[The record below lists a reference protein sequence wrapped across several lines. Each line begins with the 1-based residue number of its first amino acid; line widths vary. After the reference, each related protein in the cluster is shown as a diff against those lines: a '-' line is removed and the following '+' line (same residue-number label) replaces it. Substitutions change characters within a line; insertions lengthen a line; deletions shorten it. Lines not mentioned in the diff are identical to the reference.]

1 MAEKLSGGV
10 ERTYLRDLSGV
21 ASQVGDTISVRYTGK
36 LLNGTVF
43 DSNADGL
50 KPEFS
55 FQLGA
60 GTVIKGW
67 DTGLLGVNV
76 GDVVVLSIPADQAY
90 GSRTI
95 DSIPANSPLNFQVEV
110 LGRTNSTASER
121 LSAIQFGVPAA
132 TLKAYQESSS
142 SQEPDLKGLDSD
154 DQLSIGPKGG
164 AILAAA
170 GNDILNGS
178 INNDLLVGGLGA
190 DTFLL
195 SAGKDI
201 ITDFNTA
208 EGDKLIE
215 TSTSQRSLVD
225 SADGLLITYANGNS
239 TLLSGISS
247 TNFDAKKAFLD
258 LADPITGLN
267 SNSNIIAPEA
277 QAKRKTQISY
287 DYLASHADLTQ
298 IIGNNLELASKHFYL
313 FGFKEGRSIDRFND
327 AAYLAANPGVAQS
340 YLFRDS
346 AAEHFILYGFKEGR
360 SATIY

>member
-21 ASQVGDTISVRYTGK
+21 ASQTGDTISVRYTGK

-43 DSNADGL
+43 DSNADVL

-67 DTGLLGVNV
+67 DIGLLGVNV
-76 GDVVVLSIPADQAY
+76 GDVVMLSIPADQAY
-90 GSRTI
+90 GSIATG
-95 DSIPANSPLNFQVEV
+95 SIPANSPLNFQVEV

-132 TLKAYQESSS
+132 TLKAFQESSS

-208 EGDKLIE
+208 EGDKMIE

-258 LADPITGLN
+258 LADPITN
-267 SNSNIIAPEA
+267 PNQNTIAPEA

-298 IIGNNLELASKHFYL
+298 IIGNNLELASKHFFL

-346 AAEHFILYGFKEGR
+346 PAEHFIIYGSKEGR
-360 SATIY
+360 AAAIY

>member
-10 ERTYLRDLSGV
+10 ERTYLRDLNGI
-21 ASQVGDTISVRYTGK
+21 ATKLDDTISVRYTGK
-36 LLNGTVF
+36 LLDGTVF

-50 KPEFS
+50 KSEFS

-67 DTGLLGVNV
+67 DIGLLGVNV
-76 GDVVVLSIPADQAY
+76 SDVVMLSIPADQAY
-90 GSRTI
+90 GSNAAG
-95 DSIPANSPLNFQVEV
+95 SIPANSPLNFQVEI

-170 GNDILNGS
+170 GNDILDGS

-267 SNSNIIAPEA
+267 SNMIPPEA

-298 IIGNNLELASKHFYL
+298 ITGNNLELASKHFFL
-313 FGFKEGRSIDRFND
+313 FGFKEGRSIDSFND

-346 AAEHFILYGFKEGR
+346 AAEHFVLYGFKEGR

>member
-1 MAEKLSGGV
+1 MAENLSGGV
-10 ERTYLRDLSGV
+10 ERTYLRDLNGI
-21 ASQVGDTISVRYTGK
+21 ATQLDDTISVRYTGK
-36 LLNGTVF
+36 LLDGTVF

-76 GDVVVLSIPADQAY
+76 GDVVMLSIPADQAY
-90 GSRTI
+90 GSNPPS
-95 DSIPANSPLNFQVEV
+95 SIPANSPLNFQVEV

-170 GNDILNGS
+170 GNDILDGS

-258 LADPITGLN
+258 LADPITGPN
-267 SNSNIIAPEA
+267 SNMIPPEA

-298 IIGNNLELASKHFYL
+298 ITGNNLELASKHFFL

-327 AAYLAANPGVAQS
+327 AAYIAANPGVAQS

>member
-1 MAEKLSGGV
+1 MAENLSGGV
-10 ERTYLRDLSGV
+10 ERTYLRDLNGI
-21 ASQVGDTISVRYTGK
+21 ATQLDDTISVRYTGK
-36 LLNGTVF
+36 LLDGTVF

-60 GTVIKGW
+60 GKVIKGW

-170 GNDILNGS
+170 GNDILDGS

-258 LADPITGLN
+258 LADPITGPN
-267 SNSNIIAPEA
+267 SNMIPPEA

-298 IIGNNLELASKHFYL
+298 ITGNNLELASKHFFL

-327 AAYLAANPGVAQS
+327 AAYLTANPGVAQS

>member
-36 LLNGTVF
+36 LLDGTVF
-43 DSNADGL
+43 YSNADCL
-50 KPEFS
+50 KSEFS

-67 DTGLLGVNV
+67 DIGLLGVNV
-76 GDVVVLSIPADQAY
+76 SDVVVLSIPADQAY
-90 GSRTI
+90 GSNATG
-95 DSIPANSPLNFQVEV
+95 SIPANSPLNFQVEV

-258 LADPITGLN
+258 LADPITN
-267 SNSNIIAPEA
+267 PNQNTIAPEA
-277 QAKRKTQISY
+277 QVKRKTQISY

-313 FGFKEGRSIDRFND
+313 FGFKEGRAIDRFND

-346 AAEHFILYGFKEGR
+346 AAEHFVLYGFKEGR

>member
-1 MAEKLSGGV
+1 MAENLSGGV
-10 ERTYLRDLSGV
+10 ERTYLRDLNGI
-21 ASQVGDTISVRYTGK
+21 ATQLDDTISVRYTGK
-36 LLNGTVF
+36 LLDGTVF

-76 GDVVVLSIPADQAY
+76 GDVVMLSIPADQAY
-90 GSRTI
+90 GSRTT

-170 GNDILNGS
+170 GNDILDGS

-258 LADPITGLN
+258 LADPITN
-267 SNSNIIAPEA
+267 PNQNTIAPEA
-277 QAKRKTQISY
+277 QVKRKTQISY

-298 IIGNNLELASKHFYL
+298 IIGNNLELASKHFFL
-313 FGFKEGRSIDRFND
+313 FGFKEGRSIDSFND

-346 AAEHFILYGFKEGR
+346 AAEHFVLYGFKEGR
-360 SATIY
+360 SATNY

>member
-1 MAEKLSGGV
+1 M
-10 ERTYLRDLSGV
+10 
-21 ASQVGDTISVRYTGK
+21 
-36 LLNGTVF
+36 
-43 DSNADGL
+43 
-50 KPEFS
+50 
-55 FQLGA
+55 
-60 GTVIKGW
+60 
-67 DTGLLGVNV
+67 
-76 GDVVVLSIPADQAY
+76 
-90 GSRTI
+90 
-95 DSIPANSPLNFQVEV
+95 
-110 LGRTNSTASER
+110 
-121 LSAIQFGVPAA
+121 PAA

-170 GNDILNGS
+170 GNDILDGS

-258 LADPITGLN
+258 LADPITGPN
-267 SNSNIIAPEA
+267 SNMIPPEA

-298 IIGNNLELASKHFYL
+298 ITGNNLELASKHFFL

-327 AAYLAANPGVAQS
+327 AAYLTANPGVAQS

>member
-1 MAEKLSGGV
+1 MAENLSGGV
-10 ERTYLRDLSGV
+10 ERIYLRDLNGI
-21 ASQVGDTISVRYTGK
+21 ATQLDDTISVRYTGK
-36 LLNGTVF
+36 LLDGTVF

-60 GTVIKGW
+60 GKVIKGW

-90 GSRTI
+90 GSNATG
-95 DSIPANSPLNFQVEV
+95 SIPANSPLNFQVEV

-132 TLKAYQESSS
+132 TLEAYQESSS

-164 AILAAA
+164 AILAAT
-170 GNDILNGS
+170 GNDILDGS

-258 LADPITGLN
+258 LADPITGPN
-267 SNSNIIAPEA
+267 SNMIPPEA

-298 IIGNNLELASKHFYL
+298 ITGNNLELASKHFFL

-327 AAYLAANPGVAQS
+327 AAYLTANPGVAQS

>member
-1 MAEKLSGGV
+1 MAENLSGGV
-10 ERTYLRDLSGV
+10 ERTYLRDLNGI
-21 ASQVGDTISVRYTGK
+21 ATQLDDTISVRYTGK
-36 LLNGTVF
+36 LLDGTVF

-60 GTVIKGW
+60 GKVIKGW

-258 LADPITGLN
+258 LADPITGPN
-267 SNSNIIAPEA
+267 SNMIPPEA

-298 IIGNNLELASKHFYL
+298 IIGNNLELASKHFFL

>member
-1 MAEKLSGGV
+1 MAAL
-10 ERTYLRDLSGV
+10 
-21 ASQVGDTISVRYTGK
+21 
-36 LLNGTVF
+36 
-43 DSNADGL
+43 
-50 KPEFS
+50 PEAR
-55 FQLGA
+55 G
-60 GTVIKGW
+60 
-67 DTGLLGVNV
+67 
-76 GDVVVLSIPADQAY
+76 
-90 GSRTI
+90 
-95 DSIPANSPLNFQVEV
+95 SIPANSPLNFQVEV

-154 DQLSIGPKGG
+154 DQLSIGSKGG

-178 INNDLLVGGLGA
+178 INNDLLVGGSGA

-201 ITDFNTA
+201 ITDFNIA

-215 TSTSQRSLVD
+215 TSTSQSSLVD
-225 SADGLLITYANGNS
+225 STDGLLITYANGSS

-247 TNFDAKKAFLD
+247 TNFDARKAFLD
-258 LADPITGLN
+258 LADPITN
-267 SNSNIIAPEA
+267 PNPNTIAPEA

-287 DYLASHADLTQ
+287 DYLASHADLIQ
-298 IIGNNLELASKHFYL
+298 ITGNNLELASKHFFL

-360 SATIY
+360 FATIY

>member
-10 ERTYLRDLSGV
+10 ERAYLRDLSGV
-21 ASQVGDTISVRYTGK
+21 ASQLGDTISVRYTGK
-36 LLNGTVF
+36 LLDGSVF

-55 FQLGA
+55 FKLGA

-76 GDVVVLSIPADQAY
+76 GDVVMLSIPADQAY
-90 GSRTI
+90 GSIATG
-95 DSIPANSPLNFQVEV
+95 SIPANSPLNFQVEV
-110 LGRTNSTASER
+110 LGRTNSTSSER

-132 TLKAYQESSS
+132 TLKAFQESSS
-142 SQEPDLKGLDSD
+142 SQETDLKGLDSD

-258 LADPITGLN
+258 LADPITAPN
-267 SNSNIIAPEA
+267 SNMIAPEA

-298 IIGNNLELASKHFYL
+298 ITGNNLELASKHFVL

-346 AAEHFILYGFKEGR
+346 AAEHFVLYGFKEGR

>member
-1 MAEKLSGGV
+1 MAENLSGGV
-10 ERTYLRDLSGV
+10 ERTYLRDLNGI
-21 ASQVGDTISVRYTGK
+21 ATQLDDTISVRYTGK
-36 LLNGTVF
+36 LLDGTVF

-90 GSRTI
+90 GSNPPS
-95 DSIPANSPLNFQVEV
+95 SIPANSPLNFQVEV

-267 SNSNIIAPEA
+267 SNMIPPEA

-298 IIGNNLELASKHFYL
+298 ITGNNLELASKHFFL

-327 AAYLAANPGVAQS
+327 AAYLSANPGVAQS

>member
-1 MAEKLSGGV
+1 MAENLSGGV
-10 ERTYLRDLSGV
+10 ERTYLRDLNGI
-21 ASQVGDTISVRYTGK
+21 ATQLDDTISVRYTGK
-36 LLNGTVF
+36 LLDGTVF

-267 SNSNIIAPEA
+267 SNMIPQEA

-298 IIGNNLELASKHFYL
+298 IIGNNLELASKHFFL
-313 FGFKEGRSIDRFND
+313 FGFKEGRSIDSFND

>member
-36 LLNGTVF
+36 LLNGTIF

-67 DTGLLGVNV
+67 DIGLLGVNV
-76 GDVVVLSIPADQAY
+76 GDVVMLSIPADQAY
-90 GSRTI
+90 GSNATG
-95 DSIPANSPLNFQVEV
+95 SIPANSPLNFQVEV

-154 DQLSIGPKGG
+154 DQLSIGQKGG

-201 ITDFNTA
+201 ITDFNAA

-225 SADGLLITYANGNS
+225 SADGLLITYANGSS

-258 LADPITGLN
+258 LSDPITN
-267 SNSNIIAPEA
+267 PNPNMIAPEA

-298 IIGNNLELASKHFYL
+298 IIGNNLELASKHFFL

-346 AAEHFILYGFKEGR
+346 AAEHFVLYGFKEGR

>member
-1 MAEKLSGGV
+1 MAENLSGGV
-10 ERTYLRDLSGV
+10 ERTYLRDLNGI
-21 ASQVGDTISVRYTGK
+21 ATQLDDTISVRYTGK
-36 LLNGTVF
+36 LLDGTVF

-170 GNDILNGS
+170 GNDILDGS

-258 LADPITGLN
+258 LADPITGPN
-267 SNSNIIAPEA
+267 SNMIPPEA

-298 IIGNNLELASKHFYL
+298 ITGNNLELASKHFFL

-327 AAYLAANPGVAQS
+327 AAYLSANPGVAQS

>member
-1 MAEKLSGGV
+1 MAENLSGGV
-10 ERTYLRDLSGV
+10 ERTYLRDLNGI
-21 ASQVGDTISVRYTGK
+21 ATQLDDTISVRYTGK
-36 LLNGTVF
+36 LLDGTVF

-60 GTVIKGW
+60 GKVIKGW

-95 DSIPANSPLNFQVEV
+95 DSIPANSPLNFQVEI

-170 GNDILNGS
+170 GNDILDGS

-258 LADPITGLN
+258 LADPITGPN
-267 SNSNIIAPEA
+267 SNMIPPEA

-298 IIGNNLELASKHFYL
+298 ITGNNLELASKHFFL

-327 AAYLAANPGVAQS
+327 AAYLSANPGVAQS

>member
-1 MAEKLSGGV
+1 M
-10 ERTYLRDLSGV
+10 
-21 ASQVGDTISVRYTGK
+21 
-36 LLNGTVF
+36 
-43 DSNADGL
+43 
-50 KPEFS
+50 
-55 FQLGA
+55 
-60 GTVIKGW
+60 
-67 DTGLLGVNV
+67 NV
-76 GDVVVLSIPADQAY
+76 GDVVMLSIPADQAY
-90 GSRTI
+90 GGNTTG
-95 DSIPANSPLNFQVEV
+95 SIPANSPLNFQVEV

-215 TSTSQRSLVD
+215 TSTTQRSLVD
-225 SADGLLITYANGNS
+225 SADGLLIAYANGNS

-258 LADPITGLN
+258 LADPITN
-267 SNSNIIAPEA
+267 PNQNTIAPEA

-298 IIGNNLELASKHFYL
+298 IIGNNLELASKHFFL
-313 FGFKEGRSIDRFND
+313 FGFKEGRSIDSFND

-346 AAEHFILYGFKEGR
+346 AAEHFVLYGFKEGR
-360 SATIY
+360 SATNY